1 MACLIAQSQKMEGLL
16 SILIWL
22 QSLCSNYSLYHFHY
36 IGQEPQT
43 IKFTLIHSLLSVEYS
58 IWHRGRHWQQEH
70 PGWAL
75 FSASHIYHLWQSTS
89 FFPLALWNPTLS
101 VRRTMCLWK
110 TALPKQSQV
119 GCTMKSS
126 PILKQKR
133 ANIPLRLASLSPDTL
148 KLGVAKWPAWRYL
161 GLGCPWASW
170 LPSQWLFSSWSL
182 TGVPYNMS
190 QPHREGSRR
199 NSPDHLATWSP
210 WEYIYLDKWK
220 TKNKKTK
227 TPQKTKWKFKIP
239 PNSETS
245 PRRPDCRV

>member
-110 TALPKQSQV
+110 TALPKH
-119 GCTMKSS
+119 
-126 PILKQKR
+126 
-133 ANIPLRLASLSPDTL
+133 LR
-148 KLGVAKWPAWRYL
+148 
-161 GLGCPWASW
+161 WAV
-170 LPSQWLFSSWSL
+170 QWSHLLFL
-182 TGVPYNMS
+182 
-190 QPHREGSRR
+190 SRR
-199 NSPDHLATWSP
+199 EQIFP
-210 WEYIYLDKWK
+210 WDLLLSLL
-220 TKNKKTK
+220 TL
-227 TPQKTKWKFKIP
+227 
-239 PNSETS
+239 
-245 PRRPDCRV
+245 